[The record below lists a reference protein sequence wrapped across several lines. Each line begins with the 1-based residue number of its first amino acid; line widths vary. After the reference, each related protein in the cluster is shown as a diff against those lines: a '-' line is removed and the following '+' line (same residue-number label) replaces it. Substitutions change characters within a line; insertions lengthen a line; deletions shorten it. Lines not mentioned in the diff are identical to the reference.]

1 MKFAFLTQDKAMRYK
16 DTAYALERIRAL
28 ESELSAANPTRAAK
42 LTKELVRLKASAFRA
57 EKNQ

>member
-1 MKFAFLTQDKAMRYK
+1 MRYK
-16 DTAYALERIRAL
+16 DTAYALERERIRAL
-28 ESELSAANPTRAAK
+28 EAELSAADPTRAAK

>member
-1 MKFAFLTQDKAMRYK
+1 MRYK

-28 ESELSAANPTRAAK
+28 EAELAAADPTRAAK